1 MSKHTMNTKKKE
13 TTEARKDA
21 FIDILRANGGNIKQS
36 CIKANMGRS
45 TYYAWIDD
53 DKDFENEVRDVNEEL
68 LDFAESQLMNHITK
82 GNLTAIIF
90 YLKTKGQSRGYI
102 EKQYIQQK
110 QMTAPIK
117 IFEFEG
123 DEIIIE

>member
-1 MSKHTMNTKKKE
+1 MNSIKKRS
-13 TTEARKDA
+13 TEARKNA

-45 TYYAWIDD
+45 TYYGWIDD
-53 DKDFENEVRDVNEEL
+53 DKEFENEVRDVNEEL
-68 LDFAESQLMNHITK
+68 LDFTESQLMKHITK

-102 EKQYIQQK
+102 EKQYINQK
-110 QMTAPIK
+110 QMTTPIK
-117 IFEFEG
+117 IFEFSR
-123 DEIIIE
+123 DEIVIE

>member
-1 MSKHTMNTKKKE
+1 
-13 TTEARKDA
+13 
-21 FIDILRANGGNIKQS
+21 
-36 CIKANMGRS
+36 MGRS

>member
-1 MSKHTMNTKKKE
+1 MNSIKKRS
-13 TTEARKDA
+13 TEARKNA

-45 TYYAWIDD
+45 TYYGWIDD
-53 DKDFENEVRDVNEEL
+53 DKEFENEVRDVNEEL
-68 LDFAESQLMNHITK
+68 LDFTESQLMKHITK

-102 EKQYIQQK
+102 EKQYINQK
-110 QMTAPIK
+110 QMTTPIK
-117 IFEFEG
+117 IFEFSR
-123 DEIIIE
+123 DEIVIK

>member
-1 MSKHTMNTKKKE
+1 
-13 TTEARKDA
+13 
-21 FIDILRANGGNIKQS
+21 
-36 CIKANMGRS
+36 MGRT

-68 LDFAESQLMNHITK
+68 LDFAESQLMHHITK

-102 EKQYIQQK
+102 EKQYIQQR

-117 IFEFEG
+117 IFEFER

>member
-1 MSKHTMNTKKKE
+1 MLSY
-13 TTEARKDA
+13 
-21 FIDILRANGGNIKQS
+21 S
-36 CIKANMGRS
+36 
-45 TYYAWIDD
+45 WIDD

-68 LDFAESQLMNHITK
+68 LDFAESQLMHHINK

-102 EKQYIQQK
+102 EKQYIQQR

-117 IFEFEG
+117 IFEFER

>member
-1 MSKHTMNTKKKE
+1 
-13 TTEARKDA
+13 
-21 FIDILRANGGNIKQS
+21 
-36 CIKANMGRS
+36 MGRT
-45 TYYAWIDD
+45 TYYSWIDD
-53 DKDFENEVRDVNEEL
+53 DKDFENEIKDVNEEL

-102 EKQYIQQK
+102 EKQYIQQR

-117 IFEFEG
+117 IFEFERESISSVFMSPFI
-123 DEIIIE
+123 DSKNCNNL

>member
-1 MSKHTMNTKKKE
+1 MNTKKKE
-13 TTEARKDA
+13 TAEARKNA

-45 TYYAWIDD
+45 TYYGWIDD
-53 DKDFENEVRDVNEEL
+53 DKEFENEVRDVNEEL
-68 LDFAESQLMNHITK
+68 LDFTESQLMKHITK

-102 EKQYIQQK
+102 EKQYINQK
-110 QMTAPIK
+110 QMTTPIK
-117 IFEFEG
+117 IFEFSR
-123 DEIIIE
+123 DEIVIK

>member
-1 MSKHTMNTKKKE
+1 MNSIKKRS
-13 TTEARKDA
+13 TEARKNA

-36 CIKANMGRS
+36 CIKTNMGRS

-68 LDFAESQLMNHITK
+68 LDFTESQLMKHITK

-102 EKQYIQQK
+102 EKQYINQK
-110 QMTAPIK
+110 QMTTPIK
-117 IFEFEG
+117 IFEFSR
-123 DEIIIE
+123 DEIVIK

>member
-1 MSKHTMNTKKKE
+1 MNTKKKE
-13 TTEARKDA
+13 TALTRKKA
-21 FIDILRANGGNIKQS
+21 FIEILRSNAGNIKES
-36 CIKANMGRS
+36 CIKANIGRT
-45 TYYAWIDD
+45 TYYSWINDD
-53 DKDFENEVRDVNEEL
+53 IEFERRCDNVNEEL
-68 LDFAESQLMNHITK
+68 IDYAESQLMKHITK